1 MRFIVIFLIYCR
13 ILSCEIFARLSS
25 HNTRTRLHQL
35 YLEVNLFPYILF
47 HLKYIQLLIKRTSIT
62 INQTVHTWMQNV
74 TRSRQQ
80 IVQALSFSS
89 HTYKLIVIHIVV
101 LVLSKSSSLSRVDD
115 VFFMALGDGSRHVTV
130 YEATAIS
137 TGCEF
142 PHTLVLFY
150 MFYEHIWMWHFVYLE
165 TRENA
170 VMILYML
177 RFRSELI
184 LVGFRVSG
192 AGKMR
197 GKFSRYFVE
206 FSYRK
211 KSMPKKCCVGVK
223 NVNLLLFCDGVK
235 IFKKLVIVFIESFR
249 KCWGLSASI
258 DKSLFCDC
266 ALKIHFIY
274 YNELLLI
281 FLIIIWNWN
290 KLIMETFVNFF
301 CN

>member
-1 MRFIVIFLIYCR
+1 MRLIVIFLIYCR

-35 YLEVNLFPYILF
+35 YLEVNLFSYILF

-137 TGCEF
+137 TGCKF

-184 LVGFRVSG
+184 LVGFRVSEL
-192 AGKMR
+192 GKCVENFR
-197 GKFSRYFVE
+197 GILLNFRIE
-206 FSYRK
+206 
-211 KSMPKKCCVGVK
+211 KSQCQK
-223 NVNLLLFCDGVK
+223 NVV
-235 IFKKLVIVFIESFR
+235 
-249 KCWGLSASI
+249 
-258 DKSLFCDC
+258 
-266 ALKIHFIY
+266 
-274 YNELLLI
+274 
-281 FLIIIWNWN
+281 
-290 KLIMETFVNFF
+290 
-301 CN
+301 